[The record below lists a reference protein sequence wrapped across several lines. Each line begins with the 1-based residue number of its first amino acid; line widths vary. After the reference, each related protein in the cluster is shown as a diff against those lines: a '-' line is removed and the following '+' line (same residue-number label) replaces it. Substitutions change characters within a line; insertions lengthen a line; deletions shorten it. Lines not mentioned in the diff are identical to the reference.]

1 MRMRVCMWAAVFALI
16 GGIWAGGAEGQAT
29 QANPPAAQSGQS
41 APNNQTAAPAQSTRQ
56 TRTPSRESLYDAHK
70 ACQEL
75 FSNLST
81 GNTEEAAR
89 WISSELGYAQDDDG
103 RQSMMENFRN
113 KFDALLVTP
122 PASPYGKLSG
132 YDLIDES
139 YLPNST
145 RYFRLIYMTYHEGA
159 PLLWEFRFYVRP
171 EGHVA
176 LENVEWSEK
185 IRLSICRRRTSCTQR
200 SCRRSRESATVSG
213 GTGNP
218 ACVSAPA
225 AGTVALSPA
234 PRKPPASVSSWHSR
248 FGHRQDCLCHL
259 NCRRR
264 RTSKIACAT

>member
-1 MRMRVCMWAAVFALI
+1 MMRMRVCMGAAVFTLCGAML
-16 GGIWAGGAEGQAT
+16 AGGAEGQAT

-41 APNNQTAAPAQSTRQ
+41 APNSQSAAPAQSTRQ

-89 WISSELGYAQDDDG
+89 WISNELGYAQDDDG

-185 IRLSICRRRTSCTQR
+185 
-200 SCRRSRESATVSG
+200 
-213 GTGNP
+213 NP
-218 ACVSAPA
+218 FEYMSAPDK
-225 AGTVALSPA
+225 LYP
-234 PRKPPASVSSWHSR
+234 
-248 FGHRQDCLCHL
+248 
-259 NCRRR
+259 
-264 RTSKIACAT
+264 KIVQEK

>member
-1 MRMRVCMWAAVFALI
+1 MRMRVYIAVAGLMLMMAAR
-16 GGIWAGGAEGQAT
+16 GAAGQAT
-29 QANPPAAQSGQS
+29 QANPPAQSGQQSGQS
-41 APNNQTAAPAQSTRQ
+41 GQQQPAQPTRQ
-56 TRTPSRESLYDAHK
+56 TRTPSRESLYEAHK

-89 WISSELGYAQDDDG
+89 WISNELGYAQDDDG
-103 RQSMMENFRN
+103 RQTMMENFRN
-113 KFDALLVTP
+113 KLDALLVTP

-171 EGHVA
+171 EGRVA

-185 IRLSICRRRTSCTQR
+185 
-200 SCRRSRESATVSG
+200 
-213 GTGNP
+213 NP
-218 ACVSAPA
+218 FEYMSAPDKLYPK
-225 AGTVALSPA
+225 V
-234 PRKPPASVSSWHSR
+234 VE
-248 FGHRQDCLCHL
+248 D
-259 NCRRR
+259 N
-264 RTSKIACAT
+264 